1 MGRIIFSLLFLLTI
15 SVSCGSDKII
25 ENVQPNPVTPGIKG
39 VWVTNV
45 ASEALNSIDNIKQCV
60 LTCKKSGITD
70 IYVVVWNKGR
80 TIYPSEIMKRE
91 FGIEIM
97 EGFEGR
103 DPLKEMITEGHQ
115 SGLKVH
121 AWFEYGFAS
130 SNSQKGGIIL
140 QKYPDWSARDRLGNL
155 LVSNGGFEWMNGINP
170 QVQNFMKSLFL
181 EVVTSYDIDGV
192 QGDDR
197 LPAMP
202 VAGGYDAYTVE
213 LYKQEHAG
221 QVPPQIE
228 TDAAWILWRTN
239 KLTAFLGDL
248 YTAVKAA
255 KPKVIVSMAPS
266 IYPWGR
272 DNYLQDWPT
281 WLDQKYCDYVIPQLY
296 RYDIAAYSSTLKSQ
310 INYVKKTPDR
320 SKLYGGVL
328 IQSGTWNPT
337 EEYLNAMITENRK
350 NGIKGEVMFFYEGLK
365 KNASYFENTYSSK

>member
-1 MGRIIFSLLFLLTI
+1 MGRIIFPVLFLLILTAGC
-15 SVSCGSDKII
+15 SSDKIV
-25 ENVQPNPVTPGIKG
+25 ENLQPKPVTQGIKG
-39 VWVTNV
+39 IWVTNV
-45 ASEALNSIDNIKQCV
+45 ASTALNSVDNIKQCV
-60 LTCKKSGITD
+60 QTCKKSGITD
-70 IYVVVWNKGR
+70 IYVVVWNKGH
-80 TIYPSEIMKRE
+80 TIYPSSIMNSE
-91 FGIEIM
+91 FGIAIM

-103 DPLKEMITEGHQ
+103 DPLQEMITEGHQ

-121 AWFEYGFAS
+121 AWFEYGFVA
-130 SNSQKGGIIL
+130 SNSENGGIIL
-140 QKYPDWSARDRLGNL
+140 QKYPEWSARDRLGNL
-155 LVSNGGFEWMNGINP
+155 LNSSGGFEWMNGINP

-202 VAGGYDAYTVE
+202 VAGGYDSYTVD
-213 LYKQEHAG
+213 LYKQEHNGNA
-221 QVPPQIE
+221 PPQNE

-248 YTAVKAA
+248 YTTVKMA

-266 IYPWGR
+266 IFPWGR

-337 EEYLNAMITENRK
+337 EEYLNAMITENRN
-350 NGIKGEVMFFYEGLK
+350 NGIKGEVMFFFEGLK
-365 KNASYFENTYSSK
+365 QNMSYFENTYPSK